1 MADLKLT
8 KNQTLV
14 LSVLEESSIPLSAY
28 TILERLGE
36 HGLRAPPQ
44 VYRALDKLLDLGL
57 AHKLASM
64 NSFLA
69 CQHTQCGIP
78 SSHEFRHLRWDA
90 NKSLR
95 SSIPNS
101 SDSSIHS
108 PMTSDYNPLDRRLRF
123 TVSAINARARIPSP
137 NHPIRTCPS
146 VRL

>member
-1 MADLKLT
+1 MTDLKLT

-28 TILERLGE
+28 AILERLSE

-69 CQHTQCGIP
+69 CQHTQCGSHQVTSFAICDGCEQVSEIINTEFERQLNSLAKDVGLQP
-78 SSHEFRHLRWDA
+78 TRSTIEIHGLCDQCSS
-90 NKSLR
+90 S
-95 SSIPNS
+95 
-101 SDSSIHS
+101 
-108 PMTSDYNPLDRRLRF
+108 NP
-123 TVSAINARARIPSP
+123 T
-137 NHPIRTCPS
+137 T
-146 VRL
+146 

>member
-69 CQHTQCGIP
+69 CQHTQCG
-78 SSHEFRHLRWDA
+78 SHQVTSFAICDGCEQVSEIINTEFERHLNSLA
-90 NKSLR
+90 NDVGLR
-95 SSIPNS
+95 PTRSTIEIHGLCDQCASS
-101 SDSSIHS
+101 
-108 PMTSDYNPLDRRLRF
+108 NP
-123 TVSAINARARIPSP
+123 T
-137 NHPIRTCPS
+137 T
-146 VRL
+146 

>member
-14 LSVLEESSIPLSAY
+14 LSVLEKSSIPLSAY
-28 TILERLGE
+28 TILERLSE

-69 CQHTQCGIP
+69 CQHTQCG
-78 SSHEFRHLRWDA
+78 SHQVTSFAICDGCEQVSEIINTEFERQLNSLAEDA
-90 NKSLR
+90 GLQPTR
-95 SSIPNS
+95 STIEIHGLCDQSARPN
-101 SDSSIHS
+101 
-108 PMTSDYNPLDRRLRF
+108 PAT
-123 TVSAINARARIPSP
+123 
-137 NHPIRTCPS
+137 
-146 VRL
+146 

>member
-8 KNQTLV
+8 KNQMLV

-69 CQHTQCGIP
+69 CQHTQCGSHQVTSFAICDGCEQVSEIINTEFERQLNSLAEDVGLQP
-78 SSHEFRHLRWDA
+78 TRSTIEIHGLCDQCTSS
-90 NKSLR
+90 
-95 SSIPNS
+95 
-101 SDSSIHS
+101 
-108 PMTSDYNPLDRRLRF
+108 NP
-123 TVSAINARARIPSP
+123 TI
-137 NHPIRTCPS
+137 
-146 VRL
+146 

>member
-69 CQHTQCGIP
+69 CQHTQCG
-78 SSHEFRHLRWDA
+78 SHQVTSFAICDGCEQVSEIINTEFERQLNSLAEDA
-90 NKSLR
+90 GLQPTR
-95 SSIPNS
+95 STIEIHGLCDQCVRPN
-101 SDSSIHS
+101 
-108 PMTSDYNPLDRRLRF
+108 PAT
-123 TVSAINARARIPSP
+123 
-137 NHPIRTCPS
+137 
-146 VRL
+146 

>member
-1 MADLKLT
+1 MTDLKLT

-14 LSVLEESSIPLSAY
+14 LSILEESSIPLSAY

-69 CQHTQCGIP
+69 CQHTQCGSHQVTSFAICDGCEQVSEIINTEFERQLNSLAKDVGLQP
-78 SSHEFRHLRWDA
+78 TRSTIEIHGLCDQCSS
-90 NKSLR
+90 S
-95 SSIPNS
+95 
-101 SDSSIHS
+101 
-108 PMTSDYNPLDRRLRF
+108 NP
-123 TVSAINARARIPSP
+123 T
-137 NHPIRTCPS
+137 T
-146 VRL
+146 

>member
-1 MADLKLT
+1 MAELKLT
-8 KNQTLV
+8 KNQMLV

-69 CQHTQCGIP
+69 CQHTQCG
-78 SSHEFRHLRWDA
+78 SHQVTSFAICDGCEQVSEIINTEFERQL
-90 NKSLR
+90 NSLAEDVGLQPTR
-95 SSIPNS
+95 STIE
-101 SDSSIHS
+101 IHGLCDQCAR
-108 PMTSDYNPLDRRLRF
+108 TNPV
-123 TVSAINARARIPSP
+123 T
-137 NHPIRTCPS
+137 
-146 VRL
+146 

>member
-1 MADLKLT
+1 MAELKLT
-8 KNQTLV
+8 KNQMLV

-69 CQHTQCGIP
+69 CQHTQCGSHQVTSFAICDGCEQVSEIINTEFERQLNSLAEDVGLQP
-78 SSHEFRHLRWDA
+78 TRSTIEIHGLCDQCTSS
-90 NKSLR
+90 
-95 SSIPNS
+95 
-101 SDSSIHS
+101 
-108 PMTSDYNPLDRRLRF
+108 NP
-123 TVSAINARARIPSP
+123 TI
-137 NHPIRTCPS
+137 
-146 VRL
+146 

>member
-1 MADLKLT
+1 MAELKLT
-8 KNQTLV
+8 KNQMLV

-69 CQHTQCGIP
+69 CQHTQCG
-78 SSHEFRHLRWDA
+78 SHQVTSFAICDGCEQVSEIINTEFERHL
-90 NKSLR
+90 NSLAEDVGLRPTR
-95 SSIPNS
+95 STIEIHGLCDECTS
-101 SDSSIHS
+101 S
-108 PMTSDYNPLDRRLRF
+108 NP
-123 TVSAINARARIPSP
+123 TI
-137 NHPIRTCPS
+137 
-146 VRL
+146 

>member
-1 MADLKLT
+1 MTDLKLT

-69 CQHTQCGIP
+69 CQHTQCG
-78 SSHEFRHLRWDA
+78 SHQVTSFDICDGCEQVSEILNTEFERQL
-90 NKSLR
+90 NSLAKDVGLQPTR
-95 SSIPNS
+95 STIEIHGLCDQCAHPN
-101 SDSSIHS
+101 
-108 PMTSDYNPLDRRLRF
+108 PAT
-123 TVSAINARARIPSP
+123 
-137 NHPIRTCPS
+137 
-146 VRL
+146 

>member
-1 MADLKLT
+1 MTDLKLT

-69 CQHTQCGIP
+69 CQHTQCGSHQVTSFAICDGCEQVSEIINTEFERQLNSLAEDVGLQP
-78 SSHEFRHLRWDA
+78 TRSTIEIHGLCDQCSS
-90 NKSLR
+90 S
-95 SSIPNS
+95 
-101 SDSSIHS
+101 
-108 PMTSDYNPLDRRLRF
+108 NP
-123 TVSAINARARIPSP
+123 T
-137 NHPIRTCPS
+137 T
-146 VRL
+146 

>member
-69 CQHTQCGIP
+69 CQHTQCG
-78 SSHEFRHLRWDA
+78 SHQVTSFAICDGCDQVSEIINTEFERHLNSLA
-90 NKSLR
+90 NDVGLR
-95 SSIPNS
+95 PTRSTIEIHGLCDQCASS
-101 SDSSIHS
+101 
-108 PMTSDYNPLDRRLRF
+108 NP
-123 TVSAINARARIPSP
+123 T
-137 NHPIRTCPS
+137 T
-146 VRL
+146 

>member
-69 CQHTQCGIP
+69 CQHTQCGSHQVTSFAICDGCEQVSEIINTEFERNLNSLANDVGLQP
-78 SSHEFRHLRWDA
+78 TRSTIEIHGLCDQCSS
-90 NKSLR
+90 S
-95 SSIPNS
+95 
-101 SDSSIHS
+101 
-108 PMTSDYNPLDRRLRF
+108 NP
-123 TVSAINARARIPSP
+123 T
-137 NHPIRTCPS
+137 T
-146 VRL
+146 

>member
-14 LSVLEESSIPLSAY
+14 LSVLEESSIPLRAY

-69 CQHTQCGIP
+69 CQHTQCG
-78 SSHEFRHLRWDA
+78 SHQVTSFAICDGCEQVSEIINTEFERQLNSLA
-90 NKSLR
+90 NDVGLQPTR
-95 SSIPNS
+95 STIE
-101 SDSSIHS
+101 IHGLCDQCAR
-108 PMTSDYNPLDRRLRF
+108 TNPV
-123 TVSAINARARIPSP
+123 T
-137 NHPIRTCPS
+137 
-146 VRL
+146 

>member
-14 LSVLEESSIPLSAY
+14 LNVLEESSIPLSAY

-69 CQHTQCGIP
+69 CQHTQCGSHQVTSFAICDGCEQVSEIINTEFERQLNSLAKDVGLQP
-78 SSHEFRHLRWDA
+78 TRSTIEIHGLCDQCSS
-90 NKSLR
+90 S
-95 SSIPNS
+95 
-101 SDSSIHS
+101 
-108 PMTSDYNPLDRRLRF
+108 NPK
-123 TVSAINARARIPSP
+123 T
-137 NHPIRTCPS
+137 
-146 VRL
+146 

>member
-69 CQHTQCGIP
+69 CQHTQCG
-78 SSHEFRHLRWDA
+78 SHQVTSFAICDGCEQVSEIINTEFERQL
-90 NKSLR
+90 NSLAKDVGLQPTR
-95 SSIPNS
+95 STIE
-101 SDSSIHS
+101 IHGLCDQCAR
-108 PMTSDYNPLDRRLRF
+108 TNPA
-123 TVSAINARARIPSP
+123 T
-137 NHPIRTCPS
+137 
-146 VRL
+146 

>member
-1 MADLKLT
+1 MTDLKLT

-69 CQHTQCGIP
+69 CQHTQCG
-78 SSHEFRHLRWDA
+78 SHQVTSFAICDGCEQVSEIINTEFERQL
-90 NKSLR
+90 NSLAKDVGLQPTR
-95 SSIPNS
+95 STIEIHGLCDQCAHPN
-101 SDSSIHS
+101 
-108 PMTSDYNPLDRRLRF
+108 PAT
-123 TVSAINARARIPSP
+123 
-137 NHPIRTCPS
+137 
-146 VRL
+146 

>member
-69 CQHTQCGIP
+69 CQHTQCGSHQVTSFAICDGCEQVSEIINTEFERQLNSLAEDVGLQP
-78 SSHEFRHLRWDA
+78 TRSTIEIHGLCDQCTSS
-90 NKSLR
+90 
-95 SSIPNS
+95 
-101 SDSSIHS
+101 
-108 PMTSDYNPLDRRLRF
+108 NP
-123 TVSAINARARIPSP
+123 TI
-137 NHPIRTCPS
+137 
-146 VRL
+146 

>member
-8 KNQTLV
+8 RNQTLV

-69 CQHTQCGIP
+69 CQHTQCGSHQVTSFAICDGCEQVSEIINTEFERQLNSLAKDVGLQP
-78 SSHEFRHLRWDA
+78 TRSTIEIHGLCDQCSS
-90 NKSLR
+90 S
-95 SSIPNS
+95 
-101 SDSSIHS
+101 
-108 PMTSDYNPLDRRLRF
+108 NP
-123 TVSAINARARIPSP
+123 T
-137 NHPIRTCPS
+137 T
-146 VRL
+146 

>member
-69 CQHTQCGIP
+69 CQHTQCGSHQVTSFAICDGCEQVSEIINTEFERNLNSLANDVGLQP
-78 SSHEFRHLRWDA
+78 TRSTIEIHGLCDRCASS
-90 NKSLR
+90 
-95 SSIPNS
+95 
-101 SDSSIHS
+101 
-108 PMTSDYNPLDRRLRF
+108 NP
-123 TVSAINARARIPSP
+123 TI
-137 NHPIRTCPS
+137 
-146 VRL
+146 

>member
-14 LSVLEESSIPLSAY
+14 LSVLEKSSIPLSAY

-69 CQHTQCGIP
+69 CQHTQCG
-78 SSHEFRHLRWDA
+78 SHQVTSFAICDGCEQVSEIINTEFERQLNSLA
-90 NKSLR
+90 NDVGLQPTR
-95 SSIPNS
+95 STIE
-101 SDSSIHS
+101 IHGLCDQCAR
-108 PMTSDYNPLDRRLRF
+108 TNPV
-123 TVSAINARARIPSP
+123 T
-137 NHPIRTCPS
+137 
-146 VRL
+146 

>member
-28 TILERLGE
+28 TILERLDE

-69 CQHTQCGIP
+69 CQHTQCG
-78 SSHEFRHLRWDA
+78 SHQVTSFAICDGCDQVSEIINTEFERHLNSLA
-90 NKSLR
+90 NDVGLR
-95 SSIPNS
+95 PTRSTIEIHGLCDQCASS
-101 SDSSIHS
+101 
-108 PMTSDYNPLDRRLRF
+108 NP
-123 TVSAINARARIPSP
+123 T
-137 NHPIRTCPS
+137 T
-146 VRL
+146 

>member
-1 MADLKLT
+1 MADLKLI

-69 CQHTQCGIP
+69 CQHTQCG
-78 SSHEFRHLRWDA
+78 SHQVTSFAICDGCDQVSEIINTEFERHLNSLA
-90 NKSLR
+90 NDVGLR
-95 SSIPNS
+95 PTRSTIEIHGLCDQCASS
-101 SDSSIHS
+101 
-108 PMTSDYNPLDRRLRF
+108 NP
-123 TVSAINARARIPSP
+123 T
-137 NHPIRTCPS
+137 T
-146 VRL
+146 

>member
-44 VYRALDKLLDLGL
+44 VYRALDKLVDLGL

-69 CQHTQCGIP
+69 CQHTQCG
-78 SSHEFRHLRWDA
+78 SHQVTSFAICDGCDQVSKIINTEFERHLNSLA
-90 NKSLR
+90 NDVGLR
-95 SSIPNS
+95 PTRSTIEIHGLCDQCTSSNS
-101 SDSSIHS
+101 TI
-108 PMTSDYNPLDRRLRF
+108 
-123 TVSAINARARIPSP
+123 
-137 NHPIRTCPS
+137 
-146 VRL
+146 

>member
-1 MADLKLT
+1 MAELKLT

-69 CQHTQCGIP
+69 CQHTQCG
-78 SSHEFRHLRWDA
+78 SHQVTSFAICDGCEQVSEIINTEFERQL
-90 NKSLR
+90 NSLAKDVGLQPTR
-95 SSIPNS
+95 STIE
-101 SDSSIHS
+101 IHGLCDQCAR
-108 PMTSDYNPLDRRLRF
+108 TNPV
-123 TVSAINARARIPSP
+123 T
-137 NHPIRTCPS
+137 
-146 VRL
+146 

>member
-69 CQHTQCGIP
+69 CQHTQCG
-78 SSHEFRHLRWDA
+78 SHQVTSFAICDGCEQVSEIINTEFERQL
-90 NKSLR
+90 NSLAK
-95 SSIPNS
+95 
-101 SDSSIHS
+101 DVG
-108 PMTSDYNPLDRRLRF
+108 LQ
-123 TVSAINARARIPSP
+123 
-137 NHPIRTCPS
+137 PIRSTIEIHGLCDQCARTNP
-146 VRL
+146 VT

>member
-14 LSVLEESSIPLSAY
+14 LSVLEESSIPLRAY

-69 CQHTQCGIP
+69 CQHTQCGSHQVTSFAICDGCEQVSEIINTEFERQLNSLAKDVGLQP
-78 SSHEFRHLRWDA
+78 TRSTIEIHGLCDQCSS
-90 NKSLR
+90 S
-95 SSIPNS
+95 
-101 SDSSIHS
+101 
-108 PMTSDYNPLDRRLRF
+108 NP
-123 TVSAINARARIPSP
+123 T
-137 NHPIRTCPS
+137 T
-146 VRL
+146 

>member
-14 LSVLEESSIPLSAY
+14 LSVLEKSSIPLSAY
-28 TILERLGE
+28 TILERLSE

-69 CQHTQCGIP
+69 CQHTQCGSHQVTSFAICDGCEQVSEIINTEFERQLNSLAKDVGLQP
-78 SSHEFRHLRWDA
+78 TRSTIEIHGLCDQCSS
-90 NKSLR
+90 S
-95 SSIPNS
+95 
-101 SDSSIHS
+101 
-108 PMTSDYNPLDRRLRF
+108 NP
-123 TVSAINARARIPSP
+123 T
-137 NHPIRTCPS
+137 T
-146 VRL
+146 

>member
-69 CQHTQCGIP
+69 CQHTQCG
-78 SSHEFRHLRWDA
+78 SHQVTSFAICDGCEQVSEIINTEFERHLNSLA
-90 NKSLR
+90 NDVGLR
-95 SSIPNS
+95 PTRSTIEIHGLCDECTSS
-101 SDSSIHS
+101 
-108 PMTSDYNPLDRRLRF
+108 NP
-123 TVSAINARARIPSP
+123 TI
-137 NHPIRTCPS
+137 
-146 VRL
+146 

>member
-8 KNQTLV
+8 KNQ
-14 LSVLEESSIPLSAY
+14 SSIPLSAY

-69 CQHTQCGIP
+69 CQHTQCGSHQVTSFAICDGCEQVSEIINTEFERQLNSLAKDVGLQP
-78 SSHEFRHLRWDA
+78 TRSTIEIHGLCDQCSS
-90 NKSLR
+90 S
-95 SSIPNS
+95 
-101 SDSSIHS
+101 
-108 PMTSDYNPLDRRLRF
+108 NP
-123 TVSAINARARIPSP
+123 T
-137 NHPIRTCPS
+137 T
-146 VRL
+146 

>member
-1 MADLKLT
+1 MAELKLT
-8 KNQTLV
+8 KNQMLV

-69 CQHTQCGIP
+69 CQHTQCGSHQVTSFAICDGCEQVSEIINTEFERQLNSLAKDVGLQP
-78 SSHEFRHLRWDA
+78 TRSTIEIHGLCDECTSS
-90 NKSLR
+90 
-95 SSIPNS
+95 
-101 SDSSIHS
+101 
-108 PMTSDYNPLDRRLRF
+108 NP
-123 TVSAINARARIPSP
+123 TI
-137 NHPIRTCPS
+137 
-146 VRL
+146 

>member
-69 CQHTQCGIP
+69 CQHTQCG
-78 SSHEFRHLRWDA
+78 SHQITSFAICDGCEQVSEIINTEFERQLNSLA
-90 NKSLR
+90 NDVGLQPTR
-95 SSIPNS
+95 STIE
-101 SDSSIHS
+101 IHGLCDQCAR
-108 PMTSDYNPLDRRLRF
+108 TNPV
-123 TVSAINARARIPSP
+123 T
-137 NHPIRTCPS
+137 
-146 VRL
+146 

>member
-69 CQHTQCGIP
+69 CQHTQCGSHQVTSFAICDGCEQVSEIINTEFERQLNSLAEDVGLQP
-78 SSHEFRHLRWDA
+78 TRSTIEIHGLCDQCSS
-90 NKSLR
+90 S
-95 SSIPNS
+95 
-101 SDSSIHS
+101 
-108 PMTSDYNPLDRRLRF
+108 NP
-123 TVSAINARARIPSP
+123 T
-137 NHPIRTCPS
+137 T
-146 VRL
+146 